1 MNKILDSNLFE
12 SIAALFTI
20 FGFILAFLI
29 TLLNMLWK
37 SYCSKKY
44 GISKKYFFLQNK
56 YSILFYV
63 LSILL
68 FIPVAAYS
76 IKQFNNSISISKK
89 DIDLSDY
96 INLIYV
102 ILYLIVLS
110 SSVFV
115 YMQLNLYKKFDTTEI
130 KPKAFKYFLI
140 NTILFLLGLVV
151 MFKIRNSI
159 SNIMHIVVLT
169 VTSLSLYFSIHNL
182 KMRKNKRI
190 NYLCIFF
197 LNLGLLY
204 YSIYFLNFII
214 LVVTDKPI
222 ICLKDSEFALNLLS
236 TIIGLAIN
244 IVSIAYLIMRV
255 SIEKEYDK
263 QLLISQIN
271 YSYNRKLPNQLAVIC
286 EYKDKFLAV
295 SYKENKDE
303 TIILNT
309 KKYWL
314 VNQENYTIREK
325 FYKNKVI
332 NKDKN
337 KEDKEN
343 SQP

>member
-1 MNKILDSNLFE
+1 MFKSIE
-12 SIAALFTI
+12 SISTLFTSLGSI
-20 FGFILAFLI
+20 FALLI
-29 TLLNMLWK
+29 ILLNIFWK

-44 GISKKYFFLQNK
+44 GISKKYFFLQNI

-63 LSILL
+63 LAILL
-68 FIPVAAYS
+68 FIPLATYS
-76 IKQFNNSISISKK
+76 IIQFSNSISISKK
-89 DIDLSDY
+89 VIDLSDF

-110 SSVFV
+110 GSVFV
-115 YMQLNLYKKFDTTEI
+115 YMQLNLYKKLDITEI
-130 KPKAFKYFLI
+130 KLDAFIYFSI
-140 NTILFLLGLVV
+140 NTILFSVGLVV
-151 MFKIRNSI
+151 MFNIRNSI
-159 SNIMHIVVLT
+159 SNIMHIFVLII
-169 VTSLSLYFSIHNL
+169 TSLSLFFTIYNI
-182 KMRKNKRI
+182 KKEKI
-190 NYLCIFF
+190 EPITYLCIFL

-222 ICLKDSEFALNLLS
+222 ICLKDSQFALNLLS

-271 YSYNRKLPNQLAVIC
+271 YSYNRNLPNQLAVIC

-295 SYKENKDE
+295 SYKEDKDE

-332 NKDKN
+332 KKDKTA
-337 KEDKEN
+337 EDKEN
-343 SQP
+343 SQSQNKA